1 MTHDHNWLRY
11 FVPRD
16 WSGRQGLAAVEFL
29 NQAIDAVWAIHGEA
43 MVHEIGE
50 EPSLRDDLHR
60 FIRPEMPPEDPE
72 EDDNPF

>member
-43 MVHEIGE
+43 MV
-50 EPSLRDDLHR
+50 LRRSPKPAPGLLT
-60 FIRPEMPPEDPE
+60 
-72 EDDNPF
+72 